1 MDQDRPISMKYN
13 AKMKMRKRYPMW
25 IQNILYIVV
34 TKVWGWQK
42 VPTTFMFKN
51 IATIFGF
58 GGWVTCSRHF
68 IFYVP
73 LQKKRNVNYT
83 YYVLHFTPP
92 PSPSKTSD
100 VLRRLSH
107 LGSEVS

>member
-73 LQKKRNVNYT
+73 LQKKAKCK
-83 YYVLHFTPP
+83 LHLLCFTFY
-92 PSPSKTSD
+92 PSPFS
-100 VLRRLSH
+100 
-107 LGSEVS
+107 